1 MKQNRKPQACP
12 SKAKQCLFVHPC
24 ACALFCI
31 SSEAAFPTDR
41 RGRGGLLQHAG
52 HDDSHPELL
61 ADKPNRPHCL
71 PHLPARRI
79 VTSQG
84 YKLCM
89 ERSHS
94 LGLDSEHSFL
104 CFFPQQTGHSL
115 SFPFCPT
122 SSALRDSLKQGN
134 SPWRRDCQRCLPV
147 LSTSP
152 PFPVL
157 QMSTQLSQVGR
168 HHRSLVH
175 SWQSLDH

>member
-1 MKQNRKPQACP
+1 MGGGNGAWLSCTGLFIFSLHTEYRLRQLFRGTAPGSPVLMLGEAHPQAPPTLCCLDRAGAHGFPALGEWLRELAVKQNRKPQACP

-41 RGRGGLLQHAG
+41 RGRAGGLLQHAG

-84 YKLCM
+84 YKL
-89 ERSHS
+89 
-94 LGLDSEHSFL
+94 
-104 CFFPQQTGHSL
+104 
-115 SFPFCPT
+115 
-122 SSALRDSLKQGN
+122 
-134 SPWRRDCQRCLPV
+134 
-147 LSTSP
+147 
-152 PFPVL
+152 
-157 QMSTQLSQVGR
+157 
-168 HHRSLVH
+168 
-175 SWQSLDH
+175 